1 MDMLLNWRSA
11 GFNDFAR
18 GAQNHDLMWM
28 TLQVLPPRPIS
39 VPLQGSRQLSCESE
53 TIVVR
58 V

>member
-11 GFNDFAR
+11 EFNDIVR
-18 GAQNHDLMWM
+18 GAQDRDLMFM

>member
-1 MDMLLNWRSA
+1 MLLSWRSA
-11 GFNDFAR
+11 EFNDIVR
-18 GAQNHDLMWM
+18 GAQDRDLMFM